1 MAESVKIQRGRPP
14 RLRRIEEKAS
24 EQQAPGIYIAQVRDV
39 TDVNKMGIIRVH
51 VEGSQRPDES
61 GEWADVQ
68 YASPFAGSISQDE
81 AEGKSVMFDGSA
93 SDYNSVFTSYGMWF
107 PQVKINNKVLVF
119 FAENDFEKGYYFA
132 NCLPDYQNHTLPGL
146 ASSKKKTGGAA
157 GPGAAE
163 TAKLSAAIASAQGI
177 GSGGGGGS
185 SDGNVVGAERGIVM
199 PGEVPPGIEGESTGA
214 ERVEHP
220 LTMALKA
227 QGLDKDHIRGHSTS
241 SARRDLTSK
250 CFGILTPGQHQFVMD
265 DDADQPLIR
274 LRTSNGSQILIN
286 DAGDGFIYFIT
297 KNGKSW
303 LNMHGDGTIDV
314 YSAKDISFT
323 AENNINFFAQK
334 EININSNQDCNVV
347 STTGN
352 IQIETKQKDVMLLA
366 NTSMKIASGSKTIEL
381 QCPANIVLAGA
392 KVDLMPA
399 APPGGKIEP
408 LEPTNLPGDQGSAFV
423 KRLPEKEPWKGHVDL
438 GEDAMVLDGY
448 T

>member
-1 MAESVKIQRGRPP
+1 MANKVRIQSGRRGR
-14 RLRRIEEKAS
+14 LEAIKELAQTKQAS
-24 EQQAPGIYIAQVRDV
+24 GIYIAQVRDV
-39 TDVNKMGIIRVH
+39 KDVNKMGLIRVH
-51 VEGSQRPDES
+51 VEGSQRPDEP
-61 GEWADVQ
+61 GEWATVQ
-68 YASPFAGSISQDE
+68 YASPFAGAVSQDE
-81 AEGKSVMFDGSA
+81 AEGKSVMFDASA
-93 SDYNSVFTSYGMWF
+93 SDYDSVFTSYGMWF
-107 PQVKINNKVLVF
+107 PQVKINNKVIVF

-146 ASSKKKTGGAA
+146 ASSKKKTGGSGGLAA
-157 GPGAAE
+157 LASP
-163 TAKLSAAIASAQGI
+163 TA
-177 GSGGGGGS
+177 GGGGG
-185 SDGNVVGAERGIVM
+185 DGNVVGSERGIVM
-199 PGEVPPGIEGESTGA
+199 PGEVPPGVEGDTVGA
-214 ERVEHP
+214 ERVEQP
-220 LTMALKA
+220 LTNALKA

-241 SARRDLTSK
+241 SARRELTSK

-334 EININSNQDCNVV
+334 EVNINANQNLSMV

-352 IQIETKQKDVMLLA
+352 VQIETKQKDVMLLA
-366 NTSMKIASGSKTIEL
+366 QGSTKIGSGTKTIEL

-408 LEPTNLPGDQGSAFV
+408 LEPTNLPGDQGSAYV
-423 KRLPEKEPWKGHVDL
+423 KRLPEQEPWKGHIDL
-438 GEDAMVLDGY
+438 GEEAMVIDGY

>member
-1 MAESVKIQRGRPP
+1 MADKTLIQSGRHP
-14 RLRRIEEKAS
+14 RLRHLDEKAS
-24 EQQAPGIYIAQVRDV
+24 KVTPSGIYIAQVRDV
-39 TDVNKMGIIRVH
+39 EDVNKMGIIRVH
-51 VEGSQRPDES
+51 VEGAYRPDEPD
-61 GEWADVQ
+61 EWAIVQ
-68 YASPFAGSISQDE
+68 YASPFAGTISQDE
-81 AEGKSVMFDGSA
+81 ADGKSVMYDA
-93 SDYNSVFTSYGMWF
+93 DANDYSQVFTTYGMWF
-107 PQVKINNKVLVF
+107 PQVKVNNKVIVF

-146 ASSKKKTGGAA
+146 ASSKKKTGGSGGLA
-157 GPGAAE
+157 GFI
-163 TAKLSAAIASAQGI
+163 SAAI
-177 GSGGGGGS
+177 GGGGDS
-185 SDGNVVGAERGIVM
+185 NGNVVGAERGIVM
-199 PGEVPPGIEGESTGA
+199 PGEVPPGVKGDTTGS
-214 ERVEHP
+214 ERVPHP
-220 LTMALKA
+220 LTDALKA
-227 QGLDKDHIRGHSTS
+227 QGLDKDHIRGHSSS

-334 EININSNQDCNVV
+334 EVNINANQNLSMV

-352 IQIETKQKDVMLLA
+352 VQIETKQKDVMLLA
-366 NTSMKIASGSKTIEL
+366 QGSTKIGSGTKTIEL

-408 LEPTNLPGDQGSAFV
+408 LEPTNLPGDQGSAYV
-423 KRLPEKEPWKGHVDL
+423 KRLPEQEPWKGHIDL
-438 GEDAMVLDGY
+438 GEEAMVIDGY

>member
-1 MAESVKIQRGRPP
+1 MADKVKIQHGRRGKLGTIKDLAQTKPT
-14 RLRRIEEKAS
+14 S
-24 EQQAPGIYIAQVRDV
+24 GIYIAQVRDV
-39 TDVNKMGIIRVH
+39 KDVNKMGLIRVH
-51 VEGSQRPDES
+51 VEGSQRPDEP
-61 GEWADVQ
+61 GEWATVQ
-68 YASPFAGSISQDE
+68 YASPFAGAVSQDE
-81 AEGKSVMFDGSA
+81 AEGKSVMFDSSA

-107 PQVKINNKVLVF
+107 PQVKINNKVIVF

-146 ASSKKKTGGAA
+146 ASSKKKTGGSGGLAA
-157 GPGAAE
+157 LTSP
-163 TAKLSAAIASAQGI
+163 TA
-177 GSGGGGGS
+177 GGGGG
-185 SDGNVVGAERGIVM
+185 DGNVVGAERGIVM
-199 PGEVPPGIEGESTGA
+199 PGEVPPGIEGDTAGA

-220 LTMALKA
+220 LTNALKA

-241 SARRDLTSK
+241 SARRELTSK

-334 EININSNQDCNVV
+334 EININANQNLGIV

-352 IQIETKQKDVMLLA
+352 VQIETKQKDVMLLA
-366 NTSMKIASGSKTIEL
+366 QASMKIASGTKTIEL

-423 KRLPEKEPWKGHVDL
+423 KRLPEQEPWKGHIDL
-438 GEDAMVLDGY
+438 GEEAMVIDGY
-448 T
+448 S

>member
-1 MAESVKIQRGRPP
+1 MANKVRIQSGRRGR
-14 RLRRIEEKAS
+14 LEAIKELAQTKQAS
-24 EQQAPGIYIAQVRDV
+24 GIYIAQVRDV
-39 TDVNKMGIIRVH
+39 KDVNKMGLIRVH
-51 VEGSQRPDES
+51 VEGSQRPDEP
-61 GEWADVQ
+61 GEWATVQ
-68 YASPFAGSISQDE
+68 YASPFAGAISQDE
-81 AEGKSVMFDGSA
+81 AEGKSVMFDASA
-93 SDYNSVFTSYGMWF
+93 SEYDSVFTSYGMWF
-107 PQVKINNKVLVF
+107 PQVKINNKVIVF

-146 ASSKKKTGGAA
+146 ASSKKKTGGSGGLAA
-157 GPGAAE
+157 LASP
-163 TAKLSAAIASAQGI
+163 TA
-177 GSGGGGGS
+177 GGGGG
-185 SDGNVVGAERGIVM
+185 DGNVVGSERGIVM
-199 PGEVPPGIEGESTGA
+199 PGEVPPGVEGDTVGA

-220 LTMALKA
+220 LTNALKA

-241 SARRDLTSK
+241 SARRELTSK

-303 LNMHGDGTIDV
+303 LNMHGDGSIDV

-334 EININSNQDCNVV
+334 EVNINANQNLSMV

-352 IQIETKQKDVMLLA
+352 VQIETKQKDVMLLA
-366 NTSMKIASGSKTIEL
+366 QGSTKIGSGTKTIEL

-408 LEPTNLPGDQGSAFV
+408 LEPTNLPGDQGSAYV
-423 KRLPEKEPWKGHVDL
+423 KRLPEQEPWKGHIDL
-438 GEDAMVLDGY
+438 GEEAMVLDGY

>member
-1 MAESVKIQRGRPP
+1 MANKVRIQSGRRGR
-14 RLRRIEEKAS
+14 LEAIKELAQTKQAS
-24 EQQAPGIYIAQVRDV
+24 GIYIAQVRDV
-39 TDVNKMGIIRVH
+39 KDANKMGIIRVH
-51 VEGSQRPDES
+51 VEGSQRPDEP
-61 GEWADVQ
+61 GEWATVQ
-68 YASPFAGSISQDE
+68 YASPFAGAISQDE
-81 AEGKSVMFDGSA
+81 AENKSVMFDLEAG
-93 SDYNSVFTSYGMWF
+93 DYDSVFTSYGMWF
-107 PQVKINNKVLVF
+107 PQVKINNKVIVF

-146 ASSKKKTGGAA
+146 ASSKKKTGGSGGLA
-157 GPGAAE
+157 GFV
-163 TAKLSAAIASAQGI
+163 SAAT
-177 GSGGGGGS
+177 GGGGDS
-185 SDGNVVGAERGIVM
+185 NGNVVGAERGIVM
-199 PGEVPPGIEGESTGA
+199 PGEVPPGVKGDTTGS
-214 ERVEHP
+214 ERVPHP
-220 LTMALKA
+220 LTDALKA
-227 QGLDKDHIRGHSTS
+227 QGLDKDHIRGHSSS

-297 KNGKSW
+297 KNGNSW

-323 AENNINFFAQK
+323 AENNINLFAQK
-334 EININSNQDCNVV
+334 EININSNQDLNMV

-352 IQIETKQKDVMLLA
+352 IQVETKQKDVMLLA
-366 NTSMKIASGSKTIEL
+366 QASMKIASGTKTIEL

-408 LEPTNLPGDQGSAFV
+408 LEPTNLPGDQGSAYV
-423 KRLPEKEPWKGHVDL
+423 KRLPEQEPWKGHIDL
-438 GEDAMVLDGY
+438 GEEAMVLDGY

>member
-1 MAESVKIQRGRPP
+1 MSEKVRIQSGRQRRLQRLEEQAGQVPP
-14 RLRRIEEKAS
+14 S
-24 EQQAPGIYIAQVRDV
+24 GIYIAQVREVSDA
-39 TDVNKMGIIRVH
+39 NKMGIIRVH
-51 VEGSQRPDES
+51 VEGTQRPDEPR
-61 GEWADVQ
+61 EWATVQ

-81 AEGKSVMFDGSA
+81 AEGKSVLFDSDA
-93 SDYNSVFTSYGMWF
+93 SDYSQVFTSYGMWF
-107 PQVKINNKVLVF
+107 PQVKVNNKVIVF

-132 NCLPDYQNHTLPGL
+132 NCLPDYQNSTLPGL
-146 ASSKKKTGGAA
+146 ASSKKKTGGTGGLAGFVAA
-157 GPGAAE
+157 
-163 TAKLSAAIASAQGI
+163 AQGV
-177 GSGGGGGS
+177 GGDS
-185 SDGNVVGAERGIVM
+185 NGNVVGAERGIVM
-199 PGEVPPGIEGESTGA
+199 PGEVPPGVKGDSTGA
-214 ERVEHP
+214 ERVPHP
-220 LTMALKA
+220 LTDALKA
-227 QGLDKDHIRGHSTS
+227 QGLDKDHIRGHSSS

-297 KNGKSW
+297 KNGNSW

-323 AENNINFFAQK
+323 AENNINLFAQK
-334 EININSNQDCNVV
+334 EININANQNLGIV

-352 IQIETKQKDVMLLA
+352 VQIETKQKDVMLLA
-366 NTSMKIASGSKTIEL
+366 QASMKIASGTKTIEL

-408 LEPTNLPGDQGSAFV
+408 LEPTNLPGDQGSAYV
-423 KRLPEKEPWKGHVDL
+423 KRLPEQEPWKGHVDL
-438 GEDAMVLDGY
+438 GEEAMVLDGY

>member
-1 MAESVKIQRGRPP
+1 MADKTKIQSGGRA
-14 RLRRIEEKAS
+14 RLSRLEDKAS
-24 EQQAPGIYIAQVRDV
+24 AVAPSGIYVAQVREV
-39 TDVNKMGIIRVH
+39 SDVNKMGIIKVH
-51 VEGSQRPDES
+51 VEGSIRPDLPDD
-61 GEWADVQ
+61 WATVQ

-81 AEGKSVMFDGSA
+81 AEGKSVMFDA
-93 SDYNSVFTSYGMWF
+93 DANDYSQVFTSYGMWF
-107 PQVKINNKVLVF
+107 PQVKVNNKVIVF

-132 NCLPDYQNHTLPGL
+132 NCLPDYQNSTLPGL
-146 ASSKKKTGGAA
+146 ASSKKKTGGSGGLA
-157 GPGAAE
+157 GFI
-163 TAKLSAAIASAQGI
+163 SAAT
-177 GSGGGGGS
+177 GGGGDS
-185 SDGNVVGAERGIVM
+185 NGNVVGAERGIVM
-199 PGEVPPGIEGESTGA
+199 PGEVPPGVKGDTTGS
-214 ERVEHP
+214 ERVPHP
-220 LTMALKA
+220 LTDALKA
-227 QGLDKDHIRGHSTS
+227 QGLDKDHIRGHSSS

-297 KNGKSW
+297 KNGNSW

-323 AENNINFFAQK
+323 AENNINLFAQK
-334 EININSNQDCNVV
+334 EININSNQDLNMV

-352 IQIETKQKDVMLLA
+352 IQVETKQKDVMLLA
-366 NTSMKIASGSKTIEL
+366 QGSTKIGSGTKTIEL

-408 LEPTNLPGDQGSAFV
+408 LEPTNLPGDQGSAYV
-423 KRLPEKEPWKGHVDL
+423 KRLPEQEPWKGHIDL
-438 GEDAMVLDGY
+438 GEEAMVLDGY

>member
-1 MAESVKIQRGRPP
+1 MADKTLIQSGRHP
-14 RLRRIEEKAS
+14 RLRHLDEKAS
-24 EQQAPGIYIAQVRDV
+24 KVTPSGIYIAQVRDV
-39 TDVNKMGIIRVH
+39 EDVNKMGIIRVH
-51 VEGSQRPDES
+51 VEGAYRPDEPD
-61 GEWADVQ
+61 EWAIVQ
-68 YASPFAGSISQDE
+68 YASPFAGTISQDE
-81 AEGKSVMFDGSA
+81 ADGKSVMYDA
-93 SDYNSVFTSYGMWF
+93 DANDYSQVFTTYGMWF
-107 PQVKINNKVLVF
+107 PQVKVNNKVIVF

-146 ASSKKKTGGAA
+146 ASSKKKTGGSCGLA
-157 GPGAAE
+157 GFI
-163 TAKLSAAIASAQGI
+163 SAAT
-177 GSGGGGGS
+177 GGGGDS
-185 SDGNVVGAERGIVM
+185 NGNVVGAERGIVM
-199 PGEVPPGIEGESTGA
+199 PGEVPPGVKGDTTGS
-214 ERVEHP
+214 ERVPHP
-220 LTMALKA
+220 LTDALKE
-227 QGLDKDHIRGHSTS
+227 QGLDKDHIRGHSSS

-297 KNGKSW
+297 KNGNSW

-323 AENNINFFAQK
+323 AENNINLFAQK
-334 EININSNQDCNVV
+334 EININSNQDLNAV

-352 IQIETKQKDVMLLA
+352 VQIETKQKDVMILA
-366 NTSMKIASGSKTIEL
+366 QGSTKIGSGTKTIEL

-408 LEPTNLPGDQGSAFV
+408 LEPTNLPGDQGSAYV
-423 KRLPEKEPWKGHVDL
+423 KRLPEQEPWKGHIDL
-438 GEDAMVLDGY
+438 GEEAMVLDGY

>member
-1 MAESVKIQRGRPP
+1 MADKVRIQSGRRGRIGAIKE
-14 RLRRIEEKAS
+14 LAQTKQAS
-24 EQQAPGIYIAQVRDV
+24 GIYIAQVRDV
-39 TDVNKMGIIRVH
+39 KDANKMGIIRVH
-51 VEGSQRPDES
+51 VEGSQRPDEP
-61 GEWADVQ
+61 GEWATVQ
-68 YASPFAGSISQDE
+68 YASPFAGAISQDE

-132 NCLPDYQNHTLPGL
+132 NCLPDYQNSTLPGL
-146 ASSKKKTGGAA
+146 ASSKKKTGGLVTA
-157 GPGAAE
+157 GM
-163 TAKLSAAIASAQGI
+163 IANAQA
-177 GSGGGGGS
+177 SGTGV
-185 SDGNVVGAERGIVM
+185 SDGNVVGSERGIVM
-199 PGEVPPGIEGESTGA
+199 PGEVPPGIEGDTAGA

-220 LTMALKA
+220 LTNALKA

-241 SARRDLTSK
+241 SARRELTSK

-334 EININSNQDCNVV
+334 EININANQNLGIV

-352 IQIETKQKDVMLLA
+352 VQIETKQKDVMLLA
-366 NTSMKIASGSKTIEL
+366 QASMKIASGTKTIEL

-408 LEPTNLPGDQGSAFV
+408 LEPTNLPGDQGSAYV
-423 KRLPEKEPWKGHVDL
+423 KRLPEQEPWKGHIDL
-438 GEDAMVLDGY
+438 GEEAMVIDGY

>member
-1 MAESVKIQRGRPP
+1 MAGKVKIQGGRQG
-14 RLRRIEEKAS
+14 RLRRLEEQSSAVQPS
-24 EQQAPGIYIAQVRDV
+24 GIYVGQVRDV
-39 TDVNKMGIIRVH
+39 KDANKMGIIRVH
-51 VEGSQRPDES
+51 VEGTQRPDEP
-61 GEWADVQ
+61 GEWAMVQ
-68 YASPFAGSISQDE
+68 YASPFAGAISQDE
-81 AEGKSVMFDGSA
+81 AEGKSVMFD
-93 SDYNSVFTSYGMWF
+93 SDATDYSQVFTSYGMWF
-107 PQVKINNKVLVF
+107 PQVKVNNKVLVF

-132 NCLPDYQNHTLPGL
+132 NCLPDYQNSTLPGL
-146 ASSKKKTGGAA
+146 ASSKKKTGGLVTA
-157 GPGAAE
+157 GM
-163 TAKLSAAIASAQGI
+163 IANAQA
-177 GSGGGGGS
+177 SGTGV
-185 SDGNVVGAERGIVM
+185 SDGNVVGSERGIVM
-199 PGEVPPGIEGESTGA
+199 PGEVPPGIEGDTAGA

-334 EININSNQDCNVV
+334 EININANQNLGIV

-352 IQIETKQKDVMLLA
+352 VQIETKQKDVMLLA
-366 NTSMKIASGSKTIEL
+366 QASMKIASGTKTIEL

-408 LEPTNLPGDQGSAFV
+408 LEPTNLPGDQGSAYV
-423 KRLPEKEPWKGHVDL
+423 KRLPEQEPWKGHISL
-438 GEDAMVLDGY
+438 GEEAMVIDGY
-448 T
+448 S